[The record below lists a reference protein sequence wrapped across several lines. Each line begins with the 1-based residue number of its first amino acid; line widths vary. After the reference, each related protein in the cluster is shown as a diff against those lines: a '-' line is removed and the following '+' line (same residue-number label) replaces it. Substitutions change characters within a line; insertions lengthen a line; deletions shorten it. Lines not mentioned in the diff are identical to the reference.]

1 MNIPPS
7 CAEKTPYFKLL
18 SAYRGM
24 DSHKALGLV
33 GCRVVVIKLPEIFQ
47 RSADAVMNLVLFC

>member
-7 CAEKTPYFKLL
+7 CAEKPPYFKLL

-24 DSHKALGLV
+24 IRTK
-33 GCRVVVIKLPEIFQ
+33 
-47 RSADAVMNLVLFC
+47 RSAWSAAES

>member
-7 CAEKTPYFKLL
+7 HAEKTPYFKLL

-24 DSHKALGLV
+24 IRTK
-33 GCRVVVIKLPEIFQ
+33 
-47 RSADAVMNLVLFC
+47 RSAWSAAES

>member
-7 CAEKTPYFKLL
+7 YGEPPPYFKLL

-24 DSHKALGLV
+24 ICTK
-33 GCRVVVIKLPEIFQ
+33 
-47 RSADAVMNLVLFC
+47 RSAWLAAES